1 MRMPHC
7 RKAARVMVSL
17 SGNVALVCGTQ
28 HYQIDSVED
37 QSMHPITSDS
47 GRNWQ
52 TIVDYALRHQ
62 KDEINIGARTV
73 GKEGAGIL
81 GRISACFSGASKEVR
96 RETTAQNLRQHLQ
109 GFLQSRIN
117 DIAGDFRLE
126 PADKEYIDDEVRAIL
141 AAVIPGQGRQLTGE
155 AIALAHSAAQ
165 QRLLELRNS
174 RCKPP
179 ATQILPYASFDTI
192 RGERIFTGYRVCVV
206 EAAPKIANLVLSGGG
221 MKGQAYVPVVKT
233 LENTGIRKDLKHIA
247 GTSAGALTAACIA
260 TGMKADDY
268 AGLVTS
274 LDMVDQ
280 MRASGGTQRR
290 GKPSRNGYGQ
300 NGDEVRTSKSMVGFS
315 AEKMLRTCQNTLRKN
330 VNDFRK
336 DHLEKAKLSKLTD
349 QEKASVRNLHNCIAT
364 ERGYQL
370 TFNDLALLHKLDPDN
385 FKELTLTGFNKTEQA
400 LEVFDAKTWPDL
412 PIATAMRI
420 SMAIPGIIDPVILQ
434 KGGKDMVMIDG
445 GVNANL
451 PTHLVNPYATGG
463 ILQDNKTERAADIV
477 AASTMAL
484 SFDSG
489 GKGQRALDRGADSI
503 RMPWYKRIYATLVAP
518 NKLKAFRDDTE
529 RFVEA
534 GLTALP
540 ARNGS
545 LETLSFNAGK
555 DVIRATHVDAEVGAI
570 DTLSRNGLADRDRA
584 IHRVYASMD
593 EAIKNIREEDL
604 RAFVNNA
611 SRGGDEAHGQFLLA
625 AREHLKGL
633 GSKPAA
639 GADQSPPAP

>member
-1 MRMPHC
+1 
-7 RKAARVMVSL
+7 
-17 SGNVALVCGTQ
+17 
-28 HYQIDSVED
+28 
-37 QSMHPITSDS
+37 MHPITSNP

-52 TIVDYALRHQ
+52 TIVDYSLQHQ
-62 KDEINIGARTV
+62 KDEISIGARAV
-73 GKEGAGIL
+73 GKQGTGIL
-81 GRISACFSGASKEVR
+81 GRISACFSGTSKEIQR
-96 RETTAQNLRQHLQ
+96 DTTAQNLRQHLQ

-126 PADKEYIDDEVRAIL
+126 PADKEYIDHEVRAIL
-141 AAVIPGQGRQLTGE
+141 AAAIPGQGRQLTGE

-174 RCKPP
+174 QCKPL
-179 ATQILPYASFDTI
+179 ATQILPFASFDTI
-192 RGERIFTGYRVCVV
+192 CGERIFTGYKVCVV
-206 EAAPKIANLVLSGGG
+206 EPAPGIANLVLSGGG

-260 TGMKADDY
+260 TGMTADGY
-268 AGLVTS
+268 AELVTS
-274 LDMVDQ
+274 LNMVDQ
-280 MRASGGTQRR
+280 MRSSGSTQRR

-300 NGDEVRTSKSMVGFS
+300 NGDQVRTSKSMVGFS
-315 AEKMLRTCQNTLRKN
+315 AEKMLRTCQATLRKN
-330 VNDFRK
+330 VSGFRQQ
-336 DHLEKAKLSKLTD
+336 HLKMATAGELTD

-385 FKELTLTGFNKTEQA
+385 FKELTLTGFNKTEQT

-420 SMAIPGIIDPVILQ
+420 SMAIPGIIDPMILQ
-434 KGGKDMVMIDG
+434 KDGKDMVMIDG

-463 ILQDNKTERAADIV
+463 ISRDSKSEKAADILS
-477 AASTMAL
+477 ASTMAL

-489 GKGQRALDRGADSI
+489 GKGQRALDRGADGI

-545 LETLSFNAGK
+545 LETLSFNASK
-555 DVIRATHVDAEVGAI
+555 DTIRATHVDAGVGAI
-570 DTLSRNGLADRDRA
+570 DTLLRNGLADRDRA
-584 IHRVYASMD
+584 IQRVYTSMD
-593 EAIKNIREEDL
+593 EAIKNIRKEDL
-604 RAFVNNA
+604 RIFVNNA
-611 SRGGDEAHGQFLLA
+611 SPGGDEAHSQFLLV
-625 AREHLKGL
+625 AREHLKAL
-633 GSKPAA
+633 DSTPAT
-639 GADQSPPAP
+639 GTDQSPLAA